1 MCRTFSALHVFI
13 ILWTKIFTCS
23 LLFLFFFCIYHFFPS
38 LTSFTFRYVKQ
49 LWSRFEHEVGVAVM
63 LRAPVFAHAD
73 WFSVKH
79 NDVDEAVVEC

>member
-1 MCRTFSALHVFI
+1 MFTTIFFFVFI
-13 ILWTKIFTCS
+13 IFFLH
-23 LLFLFFFCIYHFFPS
+23 LLLQ
-38 LTSFTFRYVKQ
+38 LKLFRYVKQ

-73 WFSVKH
+73 WFSAKH

>member
-1 MCRTFSALHVFI
+1 MFTTIFIFLYLSFS
-13 ILWTKIFTCS
+13 
-23 LLFLFFFCIYHFFPS
+23 
-38 LTSFTFRYVKQ
+38 SFTYFCKQ

-79 NDVDEAVVEC
+79 NDVDEAVVVC

>member
-1 MCRTFSALHVFI
+1 MRYTVYNNP
-13 ILWTKIFTCS
+13 TFTCS
-23 LLFLFFFCIYHFFPS
+23 LLFLFHL
-38 LTSFTFRYVKQ
+38 LTFAAYRKWFRYVKQ

>member
-1 MCRTFSALHVFI
+1 MSSLYFGQKFSHVHYYFY
-13 ILWTKIFTCS
+13 
-23 LLFLFFFCIYHFFPS
+23 FFCIYHFLPS
-38 LTSFTFRYVKQ
+38 LTFAAYRKWFRYVKQ

>member
-1 MCRTFSALHVFI
+1 MFTTIFFFVFI
-13 ILWTKIFTCS
+13 IFFLH
-23 LLFLFFFCIYHFFPS
+23 LLLQ
-38 LTSFTFRYVKQ
+38 LKLFRYVKQ
-49 LWSRFEHEVGVAVM
+49 LWSRFKHEVGVAVM

>member
-1 MCRTFSALHVFI
+1 MSSLYFGQKFSHVHYYFY
-13 ILWTKIFTCS
+13 
-23 LLFLFFFCIYHFFPS
+23 FFFCIYHFLPS
-38 LTSFTFRYVKQ
+38 LTFAAYRKWFRYVKQ